1 MSKNMNRYLKTT
13 TMKNYLNRILFPTA
27 AVVLLMLLG
36 CGKKDTTPP
45 PTPDTGTVTDVE
57 GNVYKTIKIGTQV
70 WMAENLKV
78 TKFRNGASIPL
89 VSGRDNWYN
98 LPASKSVAYCNSNDD
113 PGTAAIY
120 GRLYNWYAVND
131 SRGLAPAGWHVP
143 SLDEYLTLMS
153 FLGGKPVAGGKM
165 KEAGTAHWLDPNNA
179 DNSSG
184 FTALFVK
191 TRTSDGNFWGE
202 IVSIRE
208 NNAYWWTS
216 TVIPDN
222 VNPDLRAYWMHL
234 YNKAATGYTNGGF
247 QNHGLS
253 VRCVKD

>member
-1 MSKNMNRYLKTT
+1 
-13 TMKNYLNRILFPTA
+13 MKNYLLRLVLFVT
-27 AVVLLMLLG
+27 VVHLLTSFG
-36 CGKKDTTPP
+36 CSKNDATPP
-45 PTPDTGTVTDVE
+45 PPPDTGTVTDVE
-57 GNVYKTIKIGTQV
+57 GNTYKTIKIGTQV

-78 TKFRNGASIPL
+78 TKFRNGDNISL
-89 VSGRDNWYN
+89 VSDRNVWYN
-98 LPASKSVAYCNSNDD
+98 LTPLKSPAYCHSNNDLN
-113 PGTAAIY
+113 TATVY
-120 GRLYNWYAVND
+120 GRLYNWYAVKD

-165 KEAGTAHWLDPNNA
+165 KEAGTAHWLDPNQA

-184 FTALFVK
+184 FTALFVE

-202 IVSIRE
+202 IVSLRE

-222 VNPDLRAYWMHL
+222 INPDLRAYWMHL